1 MAYSD
6 LSMDFGVTA
15 VAKMLLPGDVVRNA
29 LNKENRFM
37 KTFVQGISFGDRQLI
52 GICDSRVPKIP
63 KGAIA
68 IESGNDSAP
77 SSAKR

>member
-6 LSMDFGVTA
+6 LSMDFGETA
-15 VAKMLLPGDVVRNA
+15 VTKMLLPGDVVRNA

-37 KTFVQGISFGDRQLI
+37 KTFVQGMSFGDRQLI

-63 KGAIA
+63 KGAIV
-68 IESGNDSAP
+68 IESRNASVSFP
-77 SSAKR
+77 R

>member
-6 LSMDFGVTA
+6 LSMDFGETA
-15 VAKMLLPGDVVRNA
+15 VTKMLLPGDVVRNA

-37 KTFVQGISFGDRQLI
+37 KTFVQGMSFGDWQLI
-52 GICDSRVPKIP
+52 GICDCRVPKIP

-77 SSAKR
+77 FLR

>member
-6 LSMDFGVTA
+6 LSMDFGETTVT
-15 VAKMLLPGDVVRNA
+15 KMLLPGDVVRNA
-29 LNKENRFM
+29 LNKENRLM
-37 KTFVQGISFGDRQLI
+37 VTLVQGMSFGDRQLI

-68 IESGNDSAP
+68 TES
-77 SSAKR
+77 